1 MNHTDGCNMSN
12 RSVISVHTK
21 PETSKRLEEL
31 ATLTRRSKSF
41 LANEA
46 IERYLSEEEA
56 FITSVRQGMAD
67 VAEGRVYETDE
78 MQDRLKAFVTE
89 KSASQTGS

>member
-1 MNHTDGCNMSN
+1 MNHFTGCNMSN

-21 PETSKRLEEL
+21 PETSKRLDKL

-46 IERYLSEEEA
+46 IERYLKEEES
-56 FITSVRQGMAD
+56 FIASVTKGQAD
-67 VAEGRVYETDE
+67 IKAGQVHTTNE
-78 MQDRLKAFVTE
+78 MREQLKKFIS
-89 KSASQTGS
+89 KKASNTKLS

>member
-1 MNHTDGCNMSN
+1 MTN

-56 FITSVRQGMAD
+56 FIASVRQGMAD
-67 VAEGRVYETDE
+67 VAAGRTYDTDE
-78 MQDRLKAFVTE
+78 VRERLQAVALKQTANDTDR
-89 KSASQTGS
+89 

>member
-1 MNHTDGCNMSN
+1 MTN

-46 IERYLSEEEA
+46 IERYLTEEEA
-56 FITSVRQGMAD
+56 FIASVRQGMAD
-67 VAEGRVYETDE
+67 VAEGRTHDTGE
-78 MQDRLKAFVTE
+78 MRKRLKNIVLK
-89 KSASQTGS
+89 KSANKVDR

>member
-1 MNHTDGCNMSN
+1 MTHIDGYDMAN

-31 ATLTRRSKSF
+31 ASLTRRSKSF

-56 FITSVRQGMAD
+56 FISSVRQGMAD

-78 MQDRLKAFVTE
+78 MRERLKAFVSE
-89 KSASQTGS
+89 KSGSETD

>member
-1 MNHTDGCNMSN
+1 MTHIDGYDMAN

-31 ATLTRRSKSF
+31 ASLTRRSKSF

-56 FITSVRQGMAD
+56 FISSVRQGMAD

-78 MQDRLKAFVTE
+78 MRERLKAFVAE
-89 KSASQTGS
+89 KSGSEADS

>member
-1 MNHTDGCNMSN
+1 MAN

-31 ATLTRRSKSF
+31 ANLTRRSKSF

-56 FITSVRQGMAD
+56 FVNSVRQGMTD

-78 MQDRLKAFVTE
+78 VRARLKEFVAE
-89 KSASQTGS
+89 RSASKSDS

>member
-1 MNHTDGCNMSN
+1 MNHMGKRDMAN

-46 IERYLSEEEA
+46 IERYLSEEA
-56 FITSVRQGMAD
+56 VSYTHLTLPTSCVQCRCRWWG
-67 VAEGRVYETDE
+67 G
-78 MQDRLKAFVTE
+78 
-89 KSASQTGS
+89 G

>member
-1 MNHTDGCNMSN
+1 MHHTGVYDMAN

-31 ATLTRRSKSF
+31 SALTRRSKSF

-56 FITSVRQGMAD
+56 FIASVKQGMAD
-67 VAEGRVYETDE
+67 VEAGAVYSTDE
-78 MQDRLKAFVTE
+78 MREQLQAFVAK